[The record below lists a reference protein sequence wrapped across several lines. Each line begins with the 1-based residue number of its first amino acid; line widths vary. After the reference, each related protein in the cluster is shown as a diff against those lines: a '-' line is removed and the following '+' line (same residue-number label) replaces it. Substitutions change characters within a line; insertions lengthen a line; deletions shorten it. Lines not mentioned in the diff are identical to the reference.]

1 MPLQNKLQWKGEQME
16 KELRLVFIFFLCGYR
31 LSLVGHKHNHL

>member
-16 KELRLVFIFFLCGYR
+16 KELRLVFIFFF
-31 LSLVGHKHNHL
+31 VWI